1 MPVFSERTYE
11 KNDGYRLRVLS
22 CTAGAILLL
31 IAIFTFWPL
40 PGEQEL
46 EPFPYHTGGQEVI
59 ALEDIQPTRQSKK
72 PPPPPPPMI
81 PMVVPDDIFIESEIE
96 IKDAFL
102 TLEEYGTEQDLAEGT
117 DGEASSA
124 KAPEVGP
131 KPLRFVEPEYTREA
145 RRKNVKA
152 EIVIEVLVDEKGKVQ
167 EAKIVERYVYS
178 KNSKEKNTV
187 PSLNYGLEESALSAA
202 QRWTFRPARQNGS
215 PVQSYT
221 TLTFS
226 FGV

>member
-1 MPVFSERTYE
+1 MPTFSERTYE

-31 IAIFTFWPL
+31 ILIFTLWPL
-40 PGEQEL
+40 PGEPEL
-46 EPFPYHTGGQEVI
+46 DPFPYHTGGQELI
-59 ALEDIQPTRQSKK
+59 AIEDIMPTRQSRK

-81 PMVVPDDIFIESEIE
+81 PMIVPDDIFIEDEIE

-102 TLEEYGTEQDLAEGT
+102 TLEEYGVEEDLAEGT
-117 DGEASSA
+117 AGEAKSA

-152 EIVIEVLVDEKGKVQ
+152 EVVIEVFVDEMGKVQ
-167 EAKIVERYVYS
+167 EAKIVQRYIYS
-178 KNSKEKNTV
+178 KDNKQKKTV
-187 PSLNYGLEESALSAA
+187 SSLSYGLEESALSAA
-202 QRWTFRPARQNGS
+202 QRWTFRPAHQNGS